1 MSTAVSATSSDSKRP
16 PVQWG
21 VGIPIGNRATRGSS
35 SRAPTRTPEAY
46 AGGPTNLDEF
56 VIEPEL
62 GPEGNVEDIDVD
74 AARELKRRNLIHH
87 ASRRVAGRVAA
98 DQELIVSLSN
108 VLSSAMRQLQESN
121 VALDIYQQSKLQS
134 CTSQQERIA
143 IEERVLQETTAR
155 LEERER

>member
-46 AGGPTNLDEF
+46 AGGPPDLDEF
-56 VIEPEL
+56 VN
-62 GPEGNVEDIDVD
+62 GPWYNSGGSAEDVDVD
-74 AARELKRRNLIHH
+74 AARELKRRKLIHH

-108 VLSSAMRQLQESN
+108 ELNSAMLELQRSN
-121 VALDIYQQSKLQS
+121 IALDTCQFS
-134 CTSQQERIA
+134 
-143 IEERVLQETTAR
+143 
-155 LEERER
+155 